1 MDNALK
7 IQGVLRYILQGLE
20 HTNFSEKDIV
30 GSDIKDDKGAVIGVI
45 TGVDFDNDLW
55 YGELFNPVVK
65 IESSNSTISITTPE
79 SFCDDCVHQRGYLNP
94 TCACCSRFPHNK

>member
-7 IQGVLRYILQGLE
+7 IQGLE

-30 GSDIKDDKGAVIGVI
+30 GSDIKFDTVIK
-45 TGVDFDNDLW
+45 L
-55 YGELFNPVVK
+55 
-65 IESSNSTISITTPE
+65 ESSKPGA
-79 SFCDDCVHQRGYLNP
+79 FCDDCVRQRGYLNP